1 MIVMIEFLMMMMATC
16 WFKEYN
22 HDRCDDDSARFA
34 SLANLDLANAQILFC
49 SRINF
54 FNQYQKVQKLSTA
67 FNIENGYDF
76 NIKQALKAIVFP
88 HFVHIALVR
97 VKSHTLLLFTY
108 LNITY

>member
-1 MIVMIEFLMMMMATC
+1 MEFLMMMLATS

-76 NIKQALKAIVFP
+76 NIKQALKAIVSP
-88 HFVHIALVR
+88 HFVHIELVTGEGEKVIR
-97 VKSHTLLLFTY
+97 YYLLLF
-108 LNITY
+108 